1 MRQHRTTRTAWD
13 HLGRLR
19 PLTTWN
25 HMGPYGIPWI
35 DLDHL
40 GPPGTRHVRSFVI
53 RASSTN
59 HKLLQWLIRC
69 TNHKLIRF
77 EIFESYNEKSIE
89 SGSNQEIGNMIG
101 YFMKQILSECKWCKV
116 LFTRK
121 TNFSTMQFSFECY
134 MMKQIL
140 SLEKPI
146 LDYRIFIW
154 VMHYE
159 INTLRI
165 QMT

>member
-1 MRQHRTTRTAWD
+1 MSTFFSITLYVFNYNLIFHRGIIGAAWFINTLNFAYICFPF
-13 HLGRLR
+13 H
-19 PLTTWN
+19 
-25 HMGPYGIPWI
+25 
-35 DLDHL
+35 
-40 GPPGTRHVRSFVI
+40 RHVRSFVI
-53 RASSTN
+53 RDSSTN

-77 EIFESYNEKSIE
+77 KIFESYNEKSIE

-146 LDYRIFIW
+146 LDNRIFIW
-154 VMHYE
+154 VMYYE